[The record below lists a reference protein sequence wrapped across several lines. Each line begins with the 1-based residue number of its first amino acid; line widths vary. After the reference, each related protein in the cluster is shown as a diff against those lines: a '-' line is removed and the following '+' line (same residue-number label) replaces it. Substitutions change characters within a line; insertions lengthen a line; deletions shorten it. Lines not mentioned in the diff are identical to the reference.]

1 MKPTIALVGLWIA
14 AFAVPAHAEMSAKD
28 LISDYRAG
36 NQLTAAFIHGIDDG
50 IGWEE
55 SYQEQNGGMRIYC
68 QPGKLALTI
77 EQDVDITSR
86 YIAANPK
93 AAEYPFGLAL
103 LLALKDT
110 FPCQSPK

>member
-1 MKPTIALVGLWIA
+1 MKPAIALVGLWIT

-28 LISDYRAG
+28 LLAEYKAG
-36 NQLTAAFIHGIDDG
+36 NALSTAFMHGIADG

-55 SYQEQNGGMRIYC
+55 GYQEENGGVRAYC
-68 QPGKLALTI
+68 QPGKLALTP
-77 EQDVDITSR
+77 EQEADITSR

-93 AAEYPFGLAL
+93 AGEYPFGLAL

-110 FPCQSPK
+110 FPCLPAK